1 MLKNFWYAVEFSS
14 VVGQKPT
21 QIKLMDKE
29 YVLYRDSAGQ
39 VIALEDKCAHRGA
52 TLSGGWVE
60 GNCIRCPY
68 HGWSYNSEG
77 KCVGIP
83 ADKEGTP
90 IPKRAQVE
98 SLPVTEKL
106 GFVWIFVGDLPAELR
121 PPIPDL
127 PEYGDPKWRL
137 VSGEYTWDAHYTRVL
152 ESGLDSS
159 HAPFVHRAFFN
170 NRNDAEVPPYEVEME
185 DYSASAL
192 TISKPP
198 SRVGLLKFIVKRDRP
213 FSSAKL
219 TVHLPNINR
228 IHLDFNF
235 RGYQYIYFASNIPV
249 SETLT
254 LTKWIGLRNFLPQ
267 PWADWN
273 SRKNTVDTHLE
284 DKDVVESQIPRVV
297 PLSGELLITSD
308 SLQLAY
314 RKLLRKY
321 VDMGWELHDY
331 VKESPSPQVHPV
343 EIPSNGHV
351 VLDPAQV

>member
-1 MLKNFWYAVEFSS
+1 MLKNFWYAVEFSQL
-14 VVGQKPT
+14 VGSKPVKVT
-21 QIKLMDKE
+21 LMNVD
-29 YVLYRDSAGQ
+29 YVLYRDPKGQ
-39 VIALEDKCAHRGA
+39 VVALEDKCAHRGA
-52 TLSGGWVE
+52 ALSGGWVE

-68 HGWSYNSEG
+68 HGWSYNPEG
-77 KCVGIP
+77 RCESIP
-83 ADKEGTP
+83 ADQPGTV
-90 IPKRAQVE
+90 IPKRAQVN
-98 SLPVTEKL
+98 SLPVEEKL
-106 GFVWIFVGDLPAELR
+106 GFVWLFVGDLPAEQR

-170 NRNDAEVPPYEVEME
+170 NRNDAEVPPYEVEMDE
-185 DYSASAL
+185 WSASAL

-249 SETLT
+249 NEKLT

-267 PWADWN
+267 AWADWN

-284 DKDVVESQIPRVV
+284 DKDVVESQIPSVV

-331 VKESPSPQVHPV
+331 ISEGDRPAV
-343 EIPSNGHV
+343 EASISATNGHA